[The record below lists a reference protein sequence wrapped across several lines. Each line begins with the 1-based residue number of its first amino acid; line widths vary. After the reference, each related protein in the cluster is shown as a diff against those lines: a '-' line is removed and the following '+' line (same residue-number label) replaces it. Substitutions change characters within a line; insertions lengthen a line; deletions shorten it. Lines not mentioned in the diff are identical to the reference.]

1 MEITPLPFILTI
13 FLASLTGTAAR
24 AHAFLD
30 HALPR
35 VGSTATLSPP
45 QVKIWFTEELEGAF
59 SRIQVV
65 DAQGKEVDRRDS
77 KVDPSNPSIMVV
89 SLPPLP
95 PGDYRVKWSAVAVDT
110 HHTTGT
116 FTFTVKGA

>member
-1 MEITPLPFILTI
+1 MKITHLILIVT
-13 FLASLTGTAAR
+13 LASFTGALAR

-35 VGSTATLSPP
+35 VGSTSTQSPP

-59 SRIQVV
+59 SRIQVF
-65 DAQGKEVDRRDS
+65 DAQGSEVDRKDS
-77 KVDPSNPSIMVV
+77 QVDPSNPAIMTV
-89 SLPPLP
+89 SLPLLP
-95 PGDYRVKWSAVAVDT
+95 PGDYKVKWSAVAIDT